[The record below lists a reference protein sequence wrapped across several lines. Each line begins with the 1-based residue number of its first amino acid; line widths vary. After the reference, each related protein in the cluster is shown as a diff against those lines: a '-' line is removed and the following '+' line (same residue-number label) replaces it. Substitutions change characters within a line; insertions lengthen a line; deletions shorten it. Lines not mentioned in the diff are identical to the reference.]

1 MELSIIEFV
10 VYALICYSGIVMLI
24 ASAFKSEGT
33 GSTQNSLK
41 IIWLIPSMICA
52 SLLAQ
57 VGGNVSFGNATNI
70 ITNNST
76 STVITES
83 TNFSITLQNP
93 VWVTVHWLFFIILLI
108 YVIINILTLLT
119 KLK

>member
-1 MELSIIEFV
+1 
-10 VYALICYSGIVMLI
+10 MLI

-33 GSTQNSLK
+33 GTTQNSLK

-57 VGGNVSFGNATNI
+57 VGGQVDFGDVTNTI
-70 ITNNST
+70 VNLNT
-76 STVITES
+76 TEVFS
-83 TNFSITLQNP
+83 ETINFSITLQNS

-108 YVIINILTLLT
+108 YVVINILTLLT
-119 KLK
+119 KLR